1 MRITQSLLLIAA
13 VLIARPSWA
22 AMFEYHFTGT
32 ITAVTTGSFESPGPV
47 SLGDAFSG
55 YWRVEQNQSGQPFS
69 APGFNSLQYNL
80 DSVRI
85 ELDGET
91 ATLTGGLVSVSE
103 SVIDPPFLSIWPSG
117 FSSDYVASVATVIPD
132 HWGTTVVRTQ
142 VVFTYDGLGK
152 WNNFALPGDY
162 PFLDNAL
169 GGVLRMEASDGE
181 IIGRIDTLVVS
192 TVPLPSSFVTLAAPL
207 AMTLATVAMHRRRRA
222 AVKV

>member
-1 MRITQSLLLIAA
+1 MRFAQALLLITAA
-13 VLIARPSWA
+13 FIARPSFA
-22 AMFEYHFTGT
+22 TMFEYRFTGA
-32 ITAVTTGSFESPGPV
+32 ITAATTGSFESPGPIA
-47 SLGDAFSG
+47 LGDAFSG
-55 YWRVEQNQSGQPFS
+55 YWRVEQNQLGQPFS
-69 APGFNSLQYNL
+69 APGFNSLQYDL

-91 ATLTGGLVSVSE
+91 ATLPGGFVSVSE
-103 SVIDPPFLSIWPSG
+103 SVIDPPLLPIWPSG

-142 VVFTYDGLGK
+142 IVFTYDGLGK

-181 IIGRIDTLVVS
+181 IIGRIDTLVAS
-192 TVPLPSSFVTLAAPL
+192 TVPLPSSFVLLAAPFAML
-207 AMTLATVAMHRRRRA
+207 AARRRKRARA
-222 AVKV
+222 AA